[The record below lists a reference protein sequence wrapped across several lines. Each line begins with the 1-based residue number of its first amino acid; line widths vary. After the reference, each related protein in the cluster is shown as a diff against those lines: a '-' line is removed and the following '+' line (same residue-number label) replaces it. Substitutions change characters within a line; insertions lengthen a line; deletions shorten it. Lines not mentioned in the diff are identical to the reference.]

1 MKNLLLLGL
10 LAFAGCTTSQIQQ
23 AQVDTGL
30 FCKLADNTT
39 VVALVDS
46 IGVAVPVLGMT
57 SDFVHLACALAG
69 GVPVPV
75 PTTPVPTLSVDITK
89 ISP

>member
-1 MKNLLLLGL
+1 MKTLILLGL
-10 LAFAGCTTSQIQQ
+10 LIITGCTTAQIQQ
-23 AQVDTGL
+23 AQIDTGL

-75 PTTPVPTLSVDITK
+75 PTTLVPTLSVDTSK
-89 ISP
+89 VTS